1 MSSQYGP
8 RSPRSRA
15 RATGSRAANSRT
27 GSGAGRGRQQRGQQA
42 PEGPI
47 RATAQI
53 LLGLF
58 LSCSIGFLCF
68 GILAAVAYLIYS
80 MFK

>member
-15 RATGSRAANSRT
+15 RAAGSRAAGTRT
-27 GSGAGRGRQQRGQQA
+27 GSGAGRGRQQRGQQT
-42 PEGPI
+42 PEGPV
-47 RATAQI
+47 RAAAQI

-58 LSCSIGFLCF
+58 LSCSIGFICF
-68 GILAAVAYLIYS
+68 ALLAALAYLVYS

>member
-15 RATGSRAANSRT
+15 RAAGSRAAGSRT
-27 GSGAGRGRQQRGQQA
+27 GSGSSRARRQPGQQV
-42 PEGPI
+42 PEGPV

-58 LSCSIGFLCF
+58 LSCSIGFVCF
-68 GILAAVAYLIYS
+68 ALLAALAYLVYS